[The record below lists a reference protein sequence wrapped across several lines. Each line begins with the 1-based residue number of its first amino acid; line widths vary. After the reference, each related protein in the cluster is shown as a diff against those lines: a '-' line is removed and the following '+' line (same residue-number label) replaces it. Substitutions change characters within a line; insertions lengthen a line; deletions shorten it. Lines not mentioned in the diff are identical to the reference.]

1 MDVPFEQLMAQ
12 LEAIVKELEND
23 ALGLEKSIAAYQK
36 GMELS
41 KQIAA
46 KLQQAKDLLVER
58 ADD

>member
-1 MDVPFEQLMAQ
+1 MEPTFEQLMAQ
-12 LEAIVKELEND
+12 LEAIVKELESD
-23 ALGLEKSIAAYQK
+23 SLGLEKSITAYQK

-46 KLQQAKDLLVER
+46 KLQQAKELLIER

>member
-1 MDVPFEQLMAQ
+1 MEPTFEQLMTQ

-46 KLQQAKDLLVER
+46 KLQQAKELLIER

>member
-1 MDVPFEQLMAQ
+1 MEPTFEQLMAQ
-12 LEAIVKELEND
+12 LEAIVKELESD
-23 ALGLEKSIAAYQK
+23 SLGLEKSIAAYQK

-46 KLQQAKDLLVER
+46 KLQQAKELLIER